1 MLRKKI
7 ALVSGST
14 ELGLEMSGAR
24 FFLHAGVFFGNLG
37 SNLDPFNESKRKWKV
52 KVRLA
57 PYNLTGH
64 FKRSEVK

>member
-7 ALVSGST
+7 ALVSSST

-37 SNLDPFNESKRKWKV
+37 SNLDPFNEWKV
-52 KVRLA
+52 IVWFA
-57 PYNLTGH
+57 PYNLTDH